1 MEFQSTRPV
10 QGATGHHQG
19 VQERDRNISIHAP
32 RAGRDPYHPVVLVD
46 HHISIHAPRAGR
58 DRPDPADRRSHLY
71 FNPRAPCRARLR
83 PRKGARKKPWI
94 SIHAPR
100 AGRDLRYTGTCPDG
114 LNISIHAPRAGR
126 DPQKTEVNCALLHF
140 NPRAPCR
147 ARLQDYYNLIFNGGN
162 ISIHAPRA
170 GRDFAQW

>member
-71 FNPRAPCRARLR
+71 FNPRAPCRARQAKLAAYYHGIVFQSTR
-83 PRKGARKKPWI
+83 PVQGATAGDAVHPHGGRI

-100 AGRDLRYTGTCPDG
+100 AGRDKFLPVNAVIIG
-114 LNISIHAPRAGR
+114 ISIHAPRAGR
-126 DPQKTEVNCALLHF
+126 D
-140 NPRAPCR
+140 
-147 ARLQDYYNLIFNGGN
+147 
-162 ISIHAPRA
+162 S
-170 GRDFAQW
+170 